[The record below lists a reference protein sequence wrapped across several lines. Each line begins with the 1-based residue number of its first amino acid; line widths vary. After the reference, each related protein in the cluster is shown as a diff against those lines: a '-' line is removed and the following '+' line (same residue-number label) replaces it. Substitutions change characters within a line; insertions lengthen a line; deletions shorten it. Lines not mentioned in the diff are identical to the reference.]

1 MFHYNETEQII
12 LHNPSLQKK
21 RQERETVLR
30 KVLDNKVKDVE
41 GPVQDCKQLRAKFTK
56 QRTDA
61 KLSQADL
68 AKKCNIDKSL
78 INKLEQGNLSLVEAK
93 QICLKAQKW
102 IGQLLNKTT

>member
-12 LHNPSLQKK
+12 LHNPNFQKK
-21 RQERETVLR
+21 RQETEIILR
-30 KVLDNKVKDVE
+30 KVVDNKVKDID
-41 GPVQDCKQLRAKFTK
+41 GPVRDCKQLRAKFTK
-56 QRTDA
+56 QRSEA

-78 INKLEQGNLSLVEAK
+78 INKLEQGNLSLAEAK
-93 QICLKAQKW
+93 QICMKAQKW